1 MIGLSTSGSI
11 SLGIDLVAGKK
22 RVPKP
27 AAGKTALRT
36 LLFIVLFDS
45 SFPSVL
51 RLPTATE
58 DSIEHLSG
66 CLPAYPSGFGN
77 CAPPLC
83 NLLRMHLSAPAAAV
97 RRSRRSTTSARF
109 VPLRRLVAL

>member
-36 LLFIVLFDS
+36 LFFIVRLLHSPFRS
-45 SFPSVL
+45 ML
-51 RLPTATE
+51 RSRTATE
-58 DSIEHLSG
+58 DFTEHISG
-66 CLPAYPSGFGN
+66 CLWATLLCLFVIYLG
-77 CAPPLC
+77 C
-83 NLLRMHLSAPAAAV
+83 NLACGRWLRGQIIEQHAQFCKDALCICSAQ
-97 RRSRRSTTSARF
+97 R
-109 VPLRRLVAL
+109 